1 MEVVQ
6 ARGYLLSNDVAS
18 ITKAYRTWIEQEIA
32 VSLIYKLF
40 YCNSAFPS
48 VRAKLKVYNR
58 AYVTYEECVSPLRCL
73 SVRKKK
79 TYYVLVVTVT
89 SIFLNYSLKHA
100 I

>member
-89 SIFLNYSLKHA
+89 SIFLIIH
-100 I
+100 